1 DVEAGIR
8 DLQQAVDIAAQLI
21 AIAPTQTGFQAESA
35 IYLVQLSR
43 LKRLH
48 GDLPTARTLT
58 AQALATL
65 SVLTRHEPANVSWQQ
80 YDAWARSEQAAQS
93 LASGQA
99 AAARAQAQG
108 AMNLLQPLFAKQPD
122 DHGLLLD
129 TLTASLLLADASSDA
144 PAARQLHEEAWK
156 ATQSAKSGKDDPR
169 LLALQVEALLDL
181 QKQAEARPLI
191 ERLWNAGYRDPA
203 LLAILHRAQLDYPAN
218 PAFTTRIAQIMQ
230 TDAGTPAHAMHA
242 ASTPD
247 PRP

>member
-48 GDLPTARTLT
+48 GDLPTA
-58 AQALATL
+58 QALATL
-65 SVLTRHEPANVSWQQ
+65 SVLTRHEPANVSWRQ
-80 YDAWARSEQAAQS
+80 YDAEARSEQAAQS

-108 AMNLLQPLFAKQPD
+108 AMNLLQPLFAKEPD

-129 TLTASLLLADASSDA
+129 TLTTDLLLADASSDA
-144 PAARQLHEEAWK
+144 AAARQLREEAWK
-156 ATQSAKSGKDDPR
+156 ATQSAQGGKDDPR
-169 LLALQVEALLDL
+169 LLALQVEALLGL

-218 PAFTTRIAQIMQ
+218 P
-230 TDAGTPAHAMHA
+230 
-242 ASTPD
+242 
-247 PRP
+247 